1 MSCKGGEKVKI
12 SADSLNTGTVWQN
25 AHQKSEQSASFQT
38 LFDGLQLTEQE
49 DHSSAAES
57 EKIYEEYHPEFDF
70 NQFEEEIKSL
80 LTTIPLEE
88 GYFIQ
93 SPMLNQKISQLAELA
108 DEDEG
113 HIILTILTHS
123 ESMENIFAQLS
134 EQPAAESVMLL
145 TVMAGIMQ
153 LPGSKEI
160 MELKNELISYFK
172 RDRPDFI
179 MKDSSLAEAI
189 KIFDEYDQSGN
200 QMSRTA
206 ENNRS
211 GLVHTP
217 VNENLIQAEL
227 TSKVRDPVKNMME
240 ETPLS
245 AQKYELPKMT
255 GQYNSQNL
263 NGDSN
268 EAILLVNTE
277 ERYRTYSLRQNIG
290 APPIKMFNKI
300 KTAGTEGNKNLPV
313 SGMSYQDVQRNPAF
327 SESGLQNTGKAEVFS
342 TSDKEIPAPPNQQLF
357 NNQVTEAFKRSK
369 PLFKAIGSSQ
379 MTIRLAPEH
388 LGMLTIKLQQ
398 QDGKTI
404 AKIITSTQSAKELV
418 EQGIHQLKQVL
429 PAISIQVDR
438 FEIYS
443 ERIEPSFNRSHE
455 EADDHHRREQD
466 RSRKESKEDE
476 RDTFKEHLNM
486 LT

>member
-1 MSCKGGEKVKI
+1 MKI

-49 DHSSAAES
+49 DHSSVAVS
-57 EKIYEEYHPEFDF
+57 EKIYEENHPEFDF
-70 NQFEEEIKSL
+70 NEFEEEIKGF

-93 SPMLNQKISQLAELA
+93 SPLLNQKITQLAELA

-123 ESMENIFAQLS
+123 ESMENIFAQLN
-134 EQPAAESVMLL
+134 EQPAAVSVILL

-160 MELKNELISYFK
+160 TELKNELISYFH
-172 RDRPDFI
+172 RDRPDLI

-189 KIFDEYDQSGN
+189 KIFNEYDQSGN

-240 ETPLS
+240 EMPLS

-277 ERYRTYSLRQNIG
+277 ERYRIYSLGQNIG

-313 SGMSYQDVQRNPAF
+313 SGMTGQDVQRNLSF
-327 SESGLQNTGKAEVFS
+327 SESGLQINTGKAEGFS
-342 TSDKEIPAPPNQQLF
+342 TSDKEIPAPQNKQLF

-443 ERIEPSFNRSHE
+443 EQLEPSFNRSHE
-455 EADDHHRREQD
+455 EADQHRREQD

-476 RDTFKEHLNM
+476 RDTFKAHLNM

>member
-1 MSCKGGEKVKI
+1 MKI
-12 SADSLNTGTVWQN
+12 SADLLNTGTVWKN
-25 AHQKSEQSASFQT
+25 AHQKSEQSSSFQT
-38 LFDGLQLTEQE
+38 LFDSLQLTEQE
-49 DHSSAAES
+49 DHSSVAES
-57 EKIYEEYHPEFDF
+57 EKIYEENHPEFDF
-70 NQFEEEIKSL
+70 NEFEEEIKGF

-93 SPMLNQKISQLAELA
+93 SPILNQKITQLAELA
-108 DEDEG
+108 DENEG
-113 HIILTILTHS
+113 YIILTILTHS
-123 ESMENIFAQLS
+123 ESMENIFAQLN
-134 EQPAAESVMLL
+134 EQPAAESVILL

-160 MELKNELISYFK
+160 TELKNELISNFNK
-172 RDRPDFI
+172 DRPDLI

-255 GQYNSQNL
+255 GLYNSQNL

-268 EAILLVNTE
+268 EAILLVSTE
-277 ERYRTYSLRQNIG
+277 ERYRIYSLGQNIG
-290 APPIKMFNKI
+290 APPIKMFNKF

-313 SGMSYQDVQRNPAF
+313 SGMTGQDVQRNLAF
-327 SESGLQNTGKAEVFS
+327 SESGLQINTGKAKVFS
-342 TSDKEIPAPPNQQLF
+342 TSDKAIPAPQNQQLF

-369 PLFKAIGSSQ
+369 ALFKAIGSSQ
-379 MTIRLAPEH
+379 LTIRLAPEH

-438 FEIYS
+438 FEMYS
-443 ERIEPSFNRSHE
+443 EQLEPSFNRSHE
-455 EADDHHRREQD
+455 EADQHRREQD

-476 RDTFKEHLNM
+476 RDTFKAHLNM